1 MKQENMGFFR
11 MLVIADLILV
21 KWQLL
26 EPDDGSGENLWIE
39 SLDEG
44 VALILGILLL
54 AALAGWF
61 ISLIGLLMLKNWA
74 RWIYLASLVVLL
86 AVSIRATGFYET
98 FWSTSLARIETI
110 VMIQILYISHVSRP
124 DAFD

>member
-11 MLVIADLILV
+11 MLVIADLILIV
-21 KWQLL
+21 WQLF
-26 EPDDGSGENLWIE
+26 EPDDGSGENLLFDT
-39 SLDEG
+39 LDEG

-74 RWIYLASLVVLL
+74 RWIYLASLVVIV

-98 FWSTSLARIETI
+98 FWSASLARIETI
-110 VMIQILYISHVSRP
+110 VWIQIFYISHVSRP